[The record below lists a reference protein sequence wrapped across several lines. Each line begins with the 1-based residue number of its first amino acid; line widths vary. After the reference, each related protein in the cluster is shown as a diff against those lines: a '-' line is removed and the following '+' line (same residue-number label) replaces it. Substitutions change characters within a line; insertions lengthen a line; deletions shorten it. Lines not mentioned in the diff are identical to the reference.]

1 MPDYLKLSIDFQAP
15 VYKRHAAAAMNWLCY
30 FVILLAVFLAVDRSK
45 AAVLLEQRQK
55 PLLFVHQASC
65 TYDYEVAVH
74 TARGAQSTAGE
85 GFQLHALVS
94 SQLSNRV
101 ELNYF
106 FKDQRIFF
114 YFKAAAGI
122 FLRKN
127 ILILILQLYQ
137 YSALEL
143 IDIIA
148 WHVILPAHWRKSK
161 PWRVAQFLFQ
171 SIVITLLLNYNDHIV
186 LWHFR

>member
-114 YFKAAAGI
+114 YLKAAAGI

-143 IDIIA
+143 TNVA
-148 WHVILPAHWRKSK
+148 WHVILPTHWRKSK
-161 PWRVAQFLFQ
+161 P
-171 SIVITLLLNYNDHIV
+171 
-186 LWHFR
+186 

>member
-30 FVILLAVFLAVDRSK
+30 FVILLAVILAVDRSK

-101 ELNYF
+101 KLNYVL
-106 FKDQRIFF
+106 KDQHIFL
-114 YFKAAAGI
+114 YLKACI

-127 ILILILQLYQ
+127 SWMFYSFLSTARYLCDTPKKSIDKNLIPLAVPKRAAKDVVHKR
-137 YSALEL
+137 SRN
-143 IDIIA
+143 
-148 WHVILPAHWRKSK
+148 P
-161 PWRVAQFLFQ
+161 
-171 SIVITLLLNYNDHIV
+171 
-186 LWHFR
+186 

>member
-1 MPDYLKLSIDFQAP
+1 
-15 VYKRHAAAAMNWLCY
+15 MNWLCN
-30 FVILLAVFLAVDRSK
+30 FVILLAVILAVGPSK

-55 PLLFVHQASC
+55 GLLFVHQASC

-94 SQLSNRV
+94 SEVFNRV
-101 ELNYF
+101 KLNYV

-114 YFKAAAGI
+114 YLKACI

-127 ILILILQLYQ
+127 ALVLGYFTSISVQRARVDKY
-137 YSALEL
+137 YSTACHIARALEEIETVTSCTISSSVHL
-143 IDIIA
+143 
-148 WHVILPAHWRKSK
+148 
-161 PWRVAQFLFQ
+161 
-171 SIVITLLLNYNDHIV
+171 ITLLITMIILSYGISDRKSRQIYFNCAMGLQIKICKFY
-186 LWHFR
+186 